1 MCLSALK
8 KLTVSV
14 LSANFKKMEV
24 LPFFSQLHQAF
35 SFEIVVWDSKLL
47 RHSNWG
53 KLGPFKTT
61 KNKDRS
67 KNVNCALF
75 PFIYKHNSIQQN
87 RTCKCLSLYSTKE
100 FTLLINPYGLFQ

>member
-1 MCLSALK
+1 M
-8 KLTVSV
+8 SV

-47 RHSNWG
+47 RHSDWG

-75 PFIYKHNSIQQN
+75 PPGPSYIKSASIS
-87 RTCKCLSLYSTKE
+87 CHIV
-100 FTLLINPYGLFQ
+100 FH